1 MFLANQIQKEHSIED
16 LHNFLIVLLI
26 SLLLKH
32 SFLKQH
38 KTDLEQYTLAP
49 SIAPL
54 AFTSKIFF
62 RGMLIHLEFR

>member
-49 SIAPL
+49 STPSIYIQNV
-54 AFTSKIFF
+54 F
-62 RGMLIHLEFR
+62 

>member
-38 KTDLEQYTLAP
+38 KTELEQYTLAP
-49 SIAPL
+49 STL
-54 AFTSKIFF
+54 AFTSKMFY
-62 RGMLIHLEFR
+62 RGMLIHLEFV